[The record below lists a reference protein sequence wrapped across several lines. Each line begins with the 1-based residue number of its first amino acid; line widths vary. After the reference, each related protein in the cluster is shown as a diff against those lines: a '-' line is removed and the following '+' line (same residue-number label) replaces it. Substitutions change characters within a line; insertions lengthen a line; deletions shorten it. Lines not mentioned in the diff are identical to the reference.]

1 MMSLFI
7 LMEIYYIFEK
17 GYIMQRIQLILN
29 LKADNLSVNSTRLIT
44 YLHGVLMETIHTDY
58 ADKLHNQ
65 QFNPYSMH
73 LYSIKNC
80 YCWEINLLTKEAIDE
95 IGKVIL
101 NERFNAFKI
110 KSLDDMEVMID
121 EKKTEVRTKD
131 NLADTFYRGESKQ
144 NLHIKF
150 DSSTAFKQAGE
161 YVFHPDIRLI
171 FQNILMRYHFL
182 YEEEKEIE
190 EEILDEIIKAIKIT
204 SYNVQSSYYPIHR
217 SRIPAFRGEIKI
229 RIEGNDTIKNY
240 ILMLLKFAE
249 YSGVGIKTSLGM
261 GSIRLL
267 NERRRNG

>member
-1 MMSLFI
+1 MKRLFNFTVT
-7 LMEIYYIFEK
+7 YYIFEK

-29 LKADNLSVNSTRLIT
+29 LKTDNLSLSSSKLIT
-44 YLHGVLMETIHTDY
+44 YLHGVLMETIDTTY
-58 ADKLHNQ
+58 ANKLHNQ

-73 LYSIKNC
+73 LYPIKER
-80 YCWEINLLTKEAIDE
+80 YCWEINLLTEEAIDE
-95 IGKVIL
+95 IATVIL
-101 NERFNAFKI
+101 NEQFDAFKI
-110 KSLDDMEVMID
+110 KSLDDKEVIIE
-121 EKKTEVRTKD
+121 EKKTEIRTKD
-131 NLADTFYRGESKQ
+131 NLAEVFYRTESKQ
-144 NLHIKF
+144 SLQIKF